1 MWYEKHA
8 IIQKYDA
15 VEEYRVMVFTL
26 NSMKEIELNIELN
39 DFSVES
45 EIIKSLSNDF
55 NSTLSLRIPIRVVPQ
70 GTYEKYEFKATRWI
84 NK

>member
-1 MWYEKHA
+1 
-8 IIQKYDA
+8 
-15 VEEYRVMVFTL
+15 
-26 NSMKEIELNIELN
+26 MKEIELNIELN
-39 DFSVES
+39 DSSVEP

-55 NSTLSLRIPIRVVPQ
+55 NSTLSLRIPIKVVPH